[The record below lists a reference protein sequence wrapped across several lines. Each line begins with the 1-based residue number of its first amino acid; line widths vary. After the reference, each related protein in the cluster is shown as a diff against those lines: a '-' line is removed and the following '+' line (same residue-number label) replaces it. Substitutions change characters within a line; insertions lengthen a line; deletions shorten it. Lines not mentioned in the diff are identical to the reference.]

1 MCYCLYWA
9 RESLQLQHLTTP
21 SPQLDSWQ
29 SVTSWD
35 TSLETKILCVFTV
48 WRNSSVCYSSDWK
61 EFSELKSEAA
71 GGFYATFSC
80 NFFMC
85 FQANLS
91 CKNQCWSHKIV
102 AGDTFI
108 FALITSL
115 TEIDAEIIENDVK
128 QFSSRS
134 MMISELGIILRS
146 ESTLQPSV
154 KTVFIVSCGYQTL
167 SRQETRDSADLW
179 DLWVSWERCCN
190 MWWTTP
196 SAWPCNVDDDH
207 AGVDYF

>member
-1 MCYCLYWA
+1 MSWGGDHNFPVWDDCDLEMCYCLYWA
-9 RESLQLQHLTTP
+9 RESLQLQQLTTP

-35 TSLETKILCVFTV
+35 TSLETKILCVFMV
-48 WRNSSVCYSSDWK
+48 WRNSSVCYSNDWK

-102 AGDTFI
+102 LLVTH
-108 FALITSL
+108 LSL
-115 TEIDAEIIENDVK
+115 HWSHHWLRLMQRSLRMMLNSFHPEAWWSVNWEL
-128 QFSSRS
+128 FS
-134 MMISELGIILRS
+134 E
-146 ESTLQPSV
+146 
-154 KTVFIVSCGYQTL
+154 VSQH
-167 SRQETRDSADLW
+167 
-179 DLWVSWERCCN
+179 CN
-190 MWWTTP
+190 
-196 SAWPCNVDDDH
+196 H
-207 AGVDYF
+207 Q

>member
-1 MCYCLYWA
+1 MATSDNDCDMGITILVTQIWV
-9 RESLQLQHLTTP
+9 EVVIKTFLTEMIVTWRCVIVCTERGKAYNCSTSHHTP

-102 AGDTFI
+102 LMVTH
-108 FALITSL
+108 LSL
-115 TEIDAEIIENDVK
+115 HWSYHWLRLMQRSLRVMLNSFHPEAWWSVNWEL
-128 QFSSRS
+128 FS
-134 MMISELGIILRS
+134 E
-146 ESTLQPSV
+146 
-154 KTVFIVSCGYQTL
+154 VSQH
-167 SRQETRDSADLW
+167 
-179 DLWVSWERCCN
+179 CN
-190 MWWTTP
+190 
-196 SAWPCNVDDDH
+196 H
-207 AGVDYF
+207 Q